1 VTSAE
6 AISQK
11 PEALKGLKVLDIATL
26 FAAPGIATILS
37 DYGAEVIKVE
47 HPRGDD
53 IRRMGWQKDG
63 YSMWSL
69 LISRN
74 KRNITLDLSTELGQN
89 LLKKLVMDADVLLEN
104 FRTGTLERWNLSP
117 STLHEINPK
126 LIIVRTTGF
135 GGYGPY
141 SDQPGF
147 GTAAEAMSGFAHCNG
162 YPDGPPTL
170 PPSAL
175 ADGVAGLTGTYA
187 VMIALWWRDHNGGTG
202 QVIDLSLY
210 EPLFSLLGIQTPVY
224 DQLGF
229 IQERVG
235 NALPFSAPR
244 NTYKSAD
251 GRWLAISG
259 TSQSIAERIMRIVG
273 HPEICDEP
281 WFKDQTGRVAHSA
294 VLDELISEWIGE
306 HTSEAAIRIFREG
319 EAVIAPI
326 YSIVDCL
333 QDPQFIAR
341 ETIIKVDHPQLGPVQ
356 IPAPVPKLSA
366 TPGRVR
372 HLGADLGSDNQDILV
387 DHLKLTQEQL
397 NEIQTGWITKK
408 SKDTNQEKAD

>member
-1 VTSAE
+1 
-6 AISQK
+6 
-11 PEALKGLKVLDIATL
+11 
-26 FAAPGIATILS
+26 
-37 DYGAEVIKVE
+37 
-47 HPRGDD
+47 
-53 IRRMGWQKDG
+53 
-63 YSMWSL
+63 
-69 LISRN
+69 
-74 KRNITLDLSTELGQN
+74 
-89 LLKKLVMDADVLLEN
+89 
-104 FRTGTLERWNLSP
+104 
-117 STLHEINPK
+117 
-126 LIIVRTTGF
+126 
-135 GGYGPY
+135 
-141 SDQPGF
+141 
-147 GTAAEAMSGFAHCNG
+147 
-162 YPDGPPTL
+162 
-170 PPSAL
+170 
-175 ADGVAGLTGTYA
+175 
-187 VMIALWWRDHNGGTG
+187 MIALWWRDHNGGTG

-235 NALPFSAPR
+235 NTLPFSAPR

-281 WFKDQTGRVAHSA
+281 WFKDQTGRVANSA
-294 VLDELISEWIGE
+294 VLDELISKWIVE
-306 HTSEAAIRIFREG
+306 HTSEEAIRIFREG
-319 EAVIAPI
+319 DAVIAPI

-341 ETIIKVDHPQLGPVQ
+341 ETVIKVDHPKLGPVQ

-387 DHLKLTQEQL
+387 DHLNLTQEQL
-397 NEIQTGWITKK
+397 SEIQTGWMKKK
-408 SKDTNQEKAD
+408 SVDTNQSLLHRPQGKTREILD

>member
-1 VTSAE
+1 
-6 AISQK
+6 
-11 PEALKGLKVLDIATL
+11 
-26 FAAPGIATILS
+26 
-37 DYGAEVIKVE
+37 
-47 HPRGDD
+47 
-53 IRRMGWQKDG
+53 MGWQKDG

-74 KRNITLDLSTELGQN
+74 KRNITLDLSTELGQD

-117 STLHEINPK
+117 SILHEINPK

-235 NALPFSAPR
+235 NTLPFSAPR

-281 WFKDQTGRVAHSA
+281 WFKDQTGRVANSA
-294 VLDELISEWIGE
+294 VLDELISKWIVE
-306 HTSEAAIRIFREG
+306 HTSEEAIRIFREG
-319 EAVIAPI
+319 DAVIAPI
-326 YSIVDCL
+326 YSIVECL

-341 ETIIKVDHPQLGPVQ
+341 ETVIKVDHPKLGPVQ

-387 DHLKLTQEQL
+387 DHLNLTQEQL
-397 NEIQTGWITKK
+397 SEIQTGWMKK
-408 SKDTNQEKAD
+408 KLVDTNQEKVD